1 MLPGLIGIA
10 AATVALASGHGRDH
24 APHRAAMLEPAV
36 APTPTPAPARP
47 PPPRAVRLTIGGSG
61 DLLPH
66 LPIVARPHVLAG
78 GGGGD
83 FPPAARPPPGWAR
96 DNSP

>member
-24 APHRAAMLEPAV
+24 APHRAMLEPAV

-47 PPPRAVRLTIGGSG
+47 APPRAVRLTIGVSG

-66 LPIVARPHVLAG
+66 LPIVARAHVLAG
-78 GGGGD
+78 GRGYD
-83 FPPAARPPPGWAR
+83 FRPMLRPIRRWAR
-96 DNSP
+96 DNSL